1 MRKIKLE
8 KVEKCGM
15 LNQSGG
21 DGVKIRIIA
30 AIVLAAMVCGLF
42 WLSMEKRN
50 EFDQKLA
57 AYTQADEDL
66 RQQDAAVREK
76 QAQLDALNTEK
87 ADSLAG
93 DAEALSKETAR
104 LELEILILLGE
115 IETLKTTLDGLAESA
130 QSMQEEMSYLDQVY
144 QALQVGYE
152 KVKGYLAGN

>member
-1 MRKIKLE
+1 M
-8 KVEKCGM
+8 
-15 LNQSGG
+15 
-21 DGVKIRIIA
+21 KIRIIA

-66 RQQDAAVREK
+66 RQQKAAVREK
-76 QAQLDALNTEK
+76 QAQVDALNTEK

-93 DAEALSKETAR
+93 DAEELSKETAR
-104 LELEILILLGE
+104 WEQEILKLQGE
-115 IETLKTTLDGLAESA
+115 IETLKTTLDGLAENA

-144 QALQVGYE
+144 QALQEGYE